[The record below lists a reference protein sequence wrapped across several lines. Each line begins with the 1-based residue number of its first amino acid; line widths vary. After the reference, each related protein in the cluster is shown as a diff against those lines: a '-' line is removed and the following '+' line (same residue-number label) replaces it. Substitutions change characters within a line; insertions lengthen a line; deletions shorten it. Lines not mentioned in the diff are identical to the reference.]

1 MADQQFVVIGA
12 GIIGLTTARV
22 LQQAGHRVQI
32 ISAELPL
39 DTTSV
44 AAAAFWYPSDSE
56 PKDDV
61 LRWGLSTL
69 KTFKELKEEG
79 VAGITYERALE
90 VHPDPTWHPWWLNVV
105 ANPRKADLAELPPP
119 VAGGSGYWFDTL
131 VIDTTVMLKWL
142 MEQFSAAGGAFV
154 QQKLNNITEIA
165 SQTEI
170 IVNCSGVG
178 ARDLVGDSELY
189 ATRGQTL
196 KIRRK
201 PEHRAVWEM
210 STKPL
215 VTHIIPRE
223 ADTVIGGVFQ
233 EHNYSRFV
241 DPLDTEGILQRCRN
255 LQPTLGTL
263 NESDILSVSV
273 GLRPTRAR
281 LRLESEKLLS
291 GSTVI
296 HNYGHGSCGW
306 SLSWGC
312 AEAVRGQVQGM
323 LPL

>member
-1 MADQQFVVIGA
+1 
-12 GIIGLTTARV
+12 
-22 LQQAGHRVQI
+22 
-32 ISAELPL
+32 
-39 DTTSV
+39 
-44 AAAAFWYPSDSE
+44 
-56 PKDDV
+56 
-61 LRWGLSTL
+61 
-69 KTFKELKEEG
+69 
-79 VAGITYERALE
+79 
-90 VHPDPTWHPWWLNVV
+90 
-105 ANPRKADLAELPPP
+105 
-119 VAGGSGYWFDTL
+119 
-131 VIDTTVMLKWL
+131 
-142 MEQFSAAGGAFV
+142 MEQFSAAGGTFV
-154 QQKLNNITEIA
+154 QRELKDLPELSSQAEIM
-165 SQTEI
+165 
-170 IVNCSGVG
+170 VNCSGVG
-178 ARDLVGDSELY
+178 ARDMVGDSELY

-233 EHNYSRFV
+233 EHNYSRVV
-241 DPLDTEGILQRCRN
+241 DPLDSEGILQRCRN

-296 HNYGHGSCGW
+296 HNYGHGSCIW